1 MRELLL
7 FFSTP
12 LLTLIFAT
20 AFLVIWSRDKQHVEN
35 LSLSIGWFLMTSG
48 FSISL
53 LSPDHWG
60 RAIPAITHVPYTLA
74 AIAISWGILTRI
86 GVKPPLVAQLWI
98 AFTGFATMMFVQ
110 NVGNSIV
117 ADIYITNITCG
128 AMMMITAQSFAHRAN
143 RDLVERFLLIM
154 LILTAAQFFVRPV
167 MSLAF
172 DGPIV
177 AATYRQSTYYFVLN
191 WFFAFG
197 SVLFGLAQISGAVK
211 DQVTALQNRTSRDDL
226 SGLLVRGEFEAQV
239 EAALTK
245 ANAKGIA
252 ASLVVGDID
261 HFKQVND
268 IWGHQTGD
276 GAIAAFGQMTDAMIR
291 SSDIAGRVGG
301 EEFCI
306 LVWDAD
312 EDIASRLA
320 ERLRVRTNALEIGD
334 SALDVRLTASF
345 GVAQQI
351 GGENYRSLFAKADSA
366 LYAAKQAGRDR
377 VSTASEMRLVD
388 AVAEPD
394 AVVNTD
400 TSAQAITP
408 QATVRSQKVSLND
421 DLTPDSE
428 RYAG

>member
-1 MRELLL
+1 
-7 FFSTP
+7 
-12 LLTLIFAT
+12 
-20 AFLVIWSRDKQHVEN
+20 
-35 LSLSIGWFLMTSG
+35 
-48 FSISL
+48 
-53 LSPDHWG
+53 
-60 RAIPAITHVPYTLA
+60 
-74 AIAISWGILTRI
+74 
-86 GVKPPLVAQLWI
+86 
-98 AFTGFATMMFVQ
+98 
-110 NVGNSIV
+110 
-117 ADIYITNITCG
+117 
-128 AMMMITAQSFAHRAN
+128 
-143 RDLVERFLLIM
+143 
-154 LILTAAQFFVRPV
+154 

-172 DGPIV
+172 DGPIA

-211 DQVTALQNRTSRDDL
+211 DQVTALQNRSSRDDL

-276 GAIAAFGQMTDAMIR
+276 GAIAAFGEMTDAMIR

-312 EDIASRLA
+312 ENIASRLA
-320 ERLRVRTNALEIGD
+320 ERLRVRTSALEISD

-345 GVAQQI
+345 GVAQQT

-377 VSTASEMRLVD
+377 VSTASERGLVD
-388 AVAEPD
+388 AKAQAD
-394 AVVNTD
+394 TAVNANI
-400 TSAQAITP
+400 SAQAITP
-408 QATVRSQKVSLND
+408 QGTVASQKVSLND